1 MTDSTERRKPENRLD
16 EKIATPTRKPFMTP
30 TQLVAAL
37 KVRGVTFERCSER
50 EAADYLAHANSCI
63 INGFSVT
70 SERADFPT
78 SNPIAA
84 SMNERG
90 LKSSKSRRSK
100 MRNLRVAQIA
110 AVLFASSEFCRRE
123 STRALHSEAMET
135 VREAFDA
142 VRPLCPADGSLTS
155 YFDFIMKLVDIWT
168 PKRAQFE

>member
-37 KVRGVTFERCSER
+37 KVRGVTFEWCSEG

-100 MRNLRVAQIA
+100 MRNLRVTKIA
-110 AVLFASSEFCRRE
+110 AVLFALSEFCRRE
-123 STRALHSEAMET
+123 STRAPFRGNGDRPRGVRCRPAPLPCRRVTYVILRFHHEA
-135 VREAFDA
+135 R
-142 VRPLCPADGSLTS
+142 
-155 YFDFIMKLVDIWT
+155 
-168 PKRAQFE
+168 